1 MIYKYIHFTFC
12 TQRKM
17 FVAMKVFTY
26 IYEYYKYI
34 YIYIYIFIIF
44 IYRLKTYLKKVK
56 NVHVFHIITIY
67 EANNYVA

>member
-1 MIYKYIHFTFC
+1 MIYKYIHFTFFS
-12 TQRKM
+12 QRKM
-17 FVAMKVFTY
+17 FVASFY
-26 IYEYYKYI
+26 L

-67 EANNYVA
+67 DV

>member
-1 MIYKYIHFTFC
+1 MIYRYIHFTFFS
-12 TQRKM
+12 QRKM

-26 IYEYYKYI
+26 IYEYYK
-34 YIYIYIFIIF
+34 
-44 IYRLKTYLKKVK
+44 YRLKTYLKKVK